1 MTHRILSLDGGG
13 AWALNEALA
22 LVDIYGPDTGG
33 HEVLQKFDLVA
44 ANSGGSIVLGGL
56 LADYRLKDIL
66 GLLLDEQDRRAIFQP
81 TRHIADQV
89 VTATTEAL
97 SRLTDDVPPFG
108 PRYSAERKLPAFE
121 RIMREAGAL
130 PMDRVTESIPG
141 PTGAPVRIII
151 VGFDYFHKRT
161 RLFRSH
167 GMHSATCGTG
177 DASRVT
183 LAQAIHAST
192 NAPVN
197 YFDGPAVFPSPDHPG
212 QQLTYWDGGISGNN
226 NPTLLAVTEALALGH
241 APESLAVLS
250 MGTGTVAYPP
260 DDPARTTPFAPPRY
274 DSLFRDLEKLARAIL
289 DDPPD
294 QATFVSH
301 VITSRALPE
310 GGSRVIR
317 VSPLVA
323 PILSD
328 GRWCA
333 PNGMPPEE
341 FLALRAL
348 DLDAIEPDEVAL
360 IHRYGQ
366 MWLQGLA
373 PNQPIRMDGNLRT
386 EVGHGDFPSA
396 KAAWLALT
404 GNDLHS

>member
-1 MTHRILSLDGGG
+1 MAYRILSLDGGG
-13 AWALNEALA
+13 SWALNEALA

-33 HEVLQKFDLVA
+33 HEVLRKFDLVV

-56 LADYRLKDIL
+56 LADYPLKEIL
-66 GLLLDEQDRRAIFQP
+66 GLLLNEQDRRSIFQP
-81 TRHIADQV
+81 THHITDQIV
-89 VTATTEAL
+89 AATTKAL
-97 SRLTDDVPPFG
+97 SKITDDVPPFG
-108 PRYSAERKLPAFE
+108 PRYSAEQKLTAFE
-121 RIMREAGAL
+121 RIMKTAGAL
-130 PMDRVTESIPG
+130 PMNKVTESLLG
-141 PTGAPVRIII
+141 PNGEPVRVII

-167 GMHSATCGTG
+167 NMQSKNCGTG
-177 DASRVT
+177 DASRIT

-197 YFDGPAVFPSPDHPG
+197 YFDGPAVFPSPDHPE
-212 QQLTYWDGGISGNN
+212 QRLTYWDGGISGNN

-241 APESLAVLS
+241 APESLTVLS

-260 DDPARTTPFAPPRY
+260 DDPTRPTPFAPPRH

-333 PNGMPPEE
+333 PSGMPQEE

-348 DLDAIEPDEVAL
+348 DLDAIKPDEVDL

-373 PNQPIRMDGNLRT
+373 PNQPIRMDGNLRA

-396 KAAWLALT
+396 KAAWLTLT
-404 GNDLHS
+404 ENDLRR